1 MKGTQKK
8 PVLTGMVPLERKE
21 DFFAIL
27 VMDKPHD
34 PGEMMCRRFIEC
46 RFITSP
52 GKKDTE
58 TEYERRI

>member
-8 PVLTGMVPLERKE
+8 PVLTGRVPLERKR

-27 VMDKPHD
+27 VMDKPYD

-46 RFITSP
+46 RFVASQ

-58 TEYERRI
+58 TEYDRRI